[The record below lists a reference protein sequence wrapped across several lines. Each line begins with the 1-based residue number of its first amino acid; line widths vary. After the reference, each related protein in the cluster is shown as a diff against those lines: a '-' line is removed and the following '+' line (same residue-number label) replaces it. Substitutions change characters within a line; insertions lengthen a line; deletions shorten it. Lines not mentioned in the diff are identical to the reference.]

1 MTGVQT
7 CALPIYAELHDFYAN
22 TGLLHFEGRSFP
34 GWQHY
39 VTLVSIAHAWSHLCD
54 APREAELAFN

>member
-1 MTGVQT
+1 MVELAELSDQVD
-7 CALPIYAELHDFYAN
+7 AELHDFYAN

-54 APREAELAFN
+54 VPREAELAFN